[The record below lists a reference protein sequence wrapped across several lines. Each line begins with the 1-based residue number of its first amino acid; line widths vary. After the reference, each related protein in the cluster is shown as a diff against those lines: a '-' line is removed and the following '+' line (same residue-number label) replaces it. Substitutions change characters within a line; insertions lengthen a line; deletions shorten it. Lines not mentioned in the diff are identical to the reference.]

1 MSPRKPI
8 HATALFANLA
18 DTLADNRPV
27 RSMST
32 VMRNASLTARAG
44 LFLAPALLMLGL
56 AGHAQAQGA
65 GNRPPPKVPVITL
78 QPQTAEVYKEYTGR
92 TVANRLV
99 EVRAQVDGILESREY
114 VEGSRVEAG
123 DALYTIDA
131 RPYQAAVNE
140 AEADLES
147 ARATLASAQRDWRR
161 LSSLFERGVASEKQR
176 DDAVSA
182 LETARAQVK
191 VAEAKVESARVD
203 LDYTSVEAPIPGIAG
218 LRAVSAGNLVGNG
231 DRLVTIEEIDPI
243 QVELSYPVDDPF
255 AGSAALNP
263 TPERPTP
270 ATVAGLAGPDGQP
283 IRGELDYTAASIQ
296 GQTNSILLR
305 GVFDNPGDV
314 LRPNRYVR
322 VQVKVDEVTDAVIIP
337 ETAIGTGPEPN
348 STVVYVVGDENVVEQ
363 RRVETGPLSAKGRII
378 RSGLDVGDR
387 LVIDGLLK
395 VRPGAPVDPQNPA
408 ASG

>member
-1 MSPRKPI
+1 
-8 HATALFANLA
+8 
-18 DTLADNRPV
+18 
-27 RSMST
+27 MST
-32 VMRNASLTARAG
+32 VLRNVSVTARAG
-44 LFLAPALLMLGL
+44 WLIAPALLMLGL

-78 QPQTAEVYKEYTGR
+78 EPETADVYKEYTGR
-92 TVANRLV
+92 AVANRLV
-99 EVRAQVDGILESREY
+99 EVRAQVTGILESREY

-123 DALYTIDA
+123 DPLYRIDA
-131 RPYQAAVNE
+131 RPYRAAVNE

-147 ARATLASAQRDWRR
+147 ARATLAAAQRDWRR

-176 DDAVSA
+176 DDALSA

-191 VAEAKVESARVD
+191 VAEAKLESARVD

-218 LRAVSAGNLVGNG
+218 LRAVSAGNLVTSG

-255 AGSAALNP
+255 ADSAALNP

-270 ATVAGLAGPDGQP
+270 ATVAGLVGPDGQP
-283 IRGELDYTAASIQ
+283 IEGELDYTTASIE

-322 VQVKVDEVTDAVIIP
+322 VRVKVDEVSDAVIIP
-337 ETAIGTGPEPN
+337 ETAISTGPEPD
-348 STVVYVVGDENVVEQ
+348 STVVYVVGEDNVVEQ
-363 RRVETGPLSAKGRII
+363 RRVALGPLSEQGRIV
-378 RSGLDVGDR
+378 RSGLSVGDR

-395 VRPGAPVDPQNPA
+395 VRPGAPVDPQTPG
-408 ASG
+408 STD